1 MAMKDVQSI
10 TDLNEGS
17 VDELFRRE
25 WPKIL
30 ENVQDPTTEAT
41 ARRKIVI
48 EIAVVPSSNR
58 SMCKIIT
65 QAKTTLAGIKADE
78 GGVML
83 ELTAGGGVVALA
95 PDAEV
100 QPELDNLIEMKGVK

>member
-1 MAMKDVQSI
+1 MALKDVQSI

-25 WPKIL
+25 WTKVL
-30 ENVQDPTTEAT
+30 ENIQDPTTEAT

-48 EIAVVPSSNR
+48 EIAVIPTTNR
-58 SMCKIIT
+58 SMCKTII
-65 QAKTTLAGIKADE
+65 QAKTTFAGIKADE
-78 GGVML
+78 GAVML
-83 ELTAGGGVVALA
+83 ELTAGGVVALA
-95 PDAEV
+95 PEAEV